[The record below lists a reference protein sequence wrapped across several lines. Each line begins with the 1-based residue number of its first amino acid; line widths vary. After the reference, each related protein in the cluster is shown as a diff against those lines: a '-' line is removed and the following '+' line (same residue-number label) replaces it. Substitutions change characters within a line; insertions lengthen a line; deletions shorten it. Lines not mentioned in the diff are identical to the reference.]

1 MRIKAL
7 KSALADAGFDSYL
20 VTSVTS
26 VYYFTGFLDIRD
38 APITLIVPVDQ
49 EPILYVPELS
59 SVPARDEAKNCIVKQ
74 VRLGEQFPNKIL
86 KELSMLR
93 VKRVGFEALLT
104 HTFLRL
110 SKALKDV
117 RFDPAADLVWQF
129 RKIKSDTEVAH
140 IRSAAAMADVGIR
153 TAREVLKPGMREC
166 EVVAEAEYAMRSLGS
181 EAFAFD
187 TIVVSGSRSTL
198 PHGPCSTKK
207 IQLGD
212 LVIIDLGAVY
222 HGYRSDITRTIV
234 VGKPSPRQSRIF
246 NLVLNAQEKAFKAIK
261 AGAKAWQV
269 DAIARRIIKRGGY
282 GKYFI
287 HGLGHG
293 VGLDIHEPPKL
304 APKSKDVLSKGNV
317 ITNEPGVYVPGF
329 GGVRIEDTVLV
340 RENRA
345 ERLTRSP
352 HELVED

>member
-7 KSALADAGFDSYL
+7 KSALADAGFDAYL

-26 VYYFTGFLDIRD
+26 VYYFTGFLDVGY
-38 APITLIVPVDQ
+38 APLTLIVPVDQ
-49 EPILYVPELS
+49 EPILYVSELS
-59 SVPARDEAKNCIVKQ
+59 SVTAKDEAKNCTVKP

-93 VKRVGFEALLT
+93 VRRVGFEALPT
-104 HTFLRL
+104 HSFLKL

-117 RFDPAADLVWQF
+117 RFDPNADLVWKF
-129 RKIKSDTEVAH
+129 RRIKSDTEIAH
-140 IRSAAAMADVGIR
+140 IRRAAAMADIGIR
-153 TAREVLKPGMREC
+153 TARKVLNSGIREC
-166 EVVAEAEYAMRSLGS
+166 EVAAEAEYAMRSLGS

-187 TIVVSGSRSTL
+187 TIVVSGSRSAM
-198 PHGPCSTKK
+198 PHGSCSTKK

-212 LVIIDLGAVY
+212 LVIVDLGAVY
-222 HGYRSDITRTIV
+222 HGYRSDITRTMV

-246 NLVLNAQEKAFKAIK
+246 NLVLNAQERAFKAIK
-261 AGAKAWQV
+261 ADAKAWQV

-304 APKSKDVLSKGNV
+304 GPKSMDLLSKGNV
-317 ITNEPGVYVPGF
+317 VTNEPGVYVPGF

-340 RENRA
+340 HKNGA

-352 HELVED
+352 REPVEE

>member
-7 KSALADAGFDSYL
+7 KRALPDAGFDAYL

-49 EPILYVPELS
+49 DPILYVSELS
-59 SVPARDEAKNCIVKQ
+59 SVAARDEAKNCTVKL
-74 VRLGEQFPNKIL
+74 VKLGEQFPDKIL
-86 KELSMLR
+86 KELTMLN

-104 HTFLRL
+104 HAFLKFT
-110 SKALKDV
+110 KALKKV
-117 RFDPAADLVWQF
+117 SFEHNADLVWKF
-129 RKIKSDTEVAH
+129 RKIKSDTEVAY
-140 IRSAAAMADVGIR
+140 IRRAAAMADVGVK
-153 TAREVLKPGMREC
+153 TAREVLKPGIREC

-187 TIVVSGSRSTL
+187 TIVVSGSRSAL
-198 PHGPCSTKK
+198 PHGFCSTKK

-222 HGYRSDITRTIV
+222 RGYRSDTTRTIV
-234 VGKPSPRQSRIF
+234 VGKPSLRQSRIF
-246 NLVLNAQEKAFKAIK
+246 NLVLTAQERAFKAIK
-261 AGAKAWQV
+261 AGVKAWQV
-269 DAIARRIIKRGGY
+269 DANARGIIKRGGY

-304 APKSKDVLSKGNV
+304 APKSRDVLSKGNV
-317 ITNEPGVYVPGF
+317 ITNEPGVYIPEF

-340 RENRA
+340 HENRA

-352 HELVED
+352 HDLVKD